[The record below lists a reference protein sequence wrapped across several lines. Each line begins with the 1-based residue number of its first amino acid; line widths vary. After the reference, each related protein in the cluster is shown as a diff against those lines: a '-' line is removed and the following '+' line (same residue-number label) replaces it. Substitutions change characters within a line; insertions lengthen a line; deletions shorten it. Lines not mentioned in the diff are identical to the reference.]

1 MNSRKS
7 TLLRMGVYLWQEK
20 WLILLALLLTLGSN
34 GLALLGPY
42 LSGAAIDAIE
52 IGPGKVDF
60 GVAFHYAKLMLLFY
74 LLSAV
79 MTYGLNV
86 LMIAVSRKITYRMRR
101 DMFRRLVSLP
111 VKFFDT
117 HPTGDII
124 SRISYDIDTI
134 NTSLSSDLIQV
145 LASGITIVGSLTMML
160 RIAPAMVGIF
170 LFTVPLSIFIT
181 RYITKRTHKL
191 YRLRSK
197 KQGDLNGFV
206 EEMVSGQ
213 KTLKAY
219 CREKKTV
226 EDFDRENY
234 AAAEAYYQAE
244 YHQAG
249 MGPSVNFINN
259 LSLSFI
265 SVVGALI
272 YIGGGISV
280 GNISSFVLYSRKFS
294 GPIHEIAEIWGDLQ
308 SAIAAA
314 ERVFRILDEEPEM
327 ADAPDAGVLEAP
339 KGEVELENIHF
350 GYEEGKPVLQ
360 NFNLH
365 TKPGQLIAIVGPT
378 GAGKTT
384 LINLLMRFY
393 DPNSGEIR
401 VDGKPVLTLTRDSLR
416 KAYSMVLQD
425 TWLFYGTIYD
435 NIAYGRPEASREE
448 VIAAAKAAKIHG
460 FIERLPKGY
469 DTLLTDDA
477 ANISKGQK
485 QLLTIARAM
494 LMETPMLILDEATSN
509 VDTRTEIL
517 VQQAMRKL
525 MEDKTC
531 FVVAH
536 RLSTVRNADCILVV
550 RDGNVVESGRHE
562 ELMAKDGFY
571 RELYQAQWQ

>member
-160 RIAPAMVGIF
+160 RIAPTMVGIF
-170 LFTVPLSIFIT
+170 FFTVPLSIFIT

-265 SVVGALI
+265 SVLGAAI

-314 ERVFRILDEEPEM
+314 ERVFRILDEEPEV
-327 ADAPDAGVLEAP
+327 ADAPDAGMLEAP

-435 NIAYGRPEASREE
+435 NIAYGRPETSREE

-525 MEDKTC
+525 MENKTC

-550 RDGNVVESGRHE
+550 RDGNVVESGTHE
-562 ELMAKDGFY
+562 ELMAKGGFY